1 MGNDGGVIA
10 VKRKF
15 MRHANQKAKHEK
27 LDQDAL
33 RAERAQTCAIS
44 GEPLKEPIVACELG
58 NLYNK
63 EALLEHL
70 LAATMPDKFQ
80 HVTSLRDVVNCKFS
94 WSNNEKKPSSL
105 AEKAPICPVTMLEF
119 NGKQPF
125 VVAWSCG
132 CVVSDRATK
141 QVQSKECL
149 SCGKDV
155 ENGKLVALLLS
166 EEDYDAA
173 QRALLER
180 KAEEKRLK
188 KEHKKSKKRS
198 KEDGDG
204 QDAAASSTGKEKE
217 SKRKKA
223 KPSKTEAS
231 TLSAPSSVSSIA
243 HEAAAAIEEA
253 KQKNKVFASLFSKDK
268 KDEKKSAGDLLMAV
282 GGLRY
287 TLS

>member
-27 LDQDAL
+27 LDQDTL

-44 GEPLKEPIVACELG
+44 GELLKEPIVACELG

-70 LAATMPDKFQ
+70 LASTMPEKFQ

-94 WSNNEKKPSSL
+94 WPNNEKKSSSF
-105 AEKAPICPVTMLEF
+105 ADQAPICPVTMLEF

-141 QVQSKECL
+141 QVQSTECL
-149 SCGKDV
+149 ACGASIEK
-155 ENGKLVALLLS
+155 GKLIALLLP
-166 EEDYDAA
+166 EEEYDTM
-173 QRALLER
+173 QRALLAR

-188 KEHKKSKKRS
+188 KESKKSKKRS
-198 KEDGDG
+198 KDETND
-204 QDAAASSTGKEKE
+204 QDASSRRDKEKE
-217 SKRKKA
+217 LKRKKA
-223 KPSKTEAS
+223 KPSKPETS
-231 TLSAPSSVSSIA
+231 TAPSSVSTIA
-243 HEAAAAIEEA
+243 HEAAIAIEEA

-268 KDEKKSAGDLLMAV
+268 KEEKKSAGDLLMAV